1 MERRNDPTNFNE
13 DLGGRG
19 GGGAGDGL
27 IFGEGFLH
35 YEFGGLTFGGVYFRN
50 FTVLFFK
57 VMSLK

>member
-1 MERRNDPTNFNE
+1 MTRQISMKIS
-13 DLGGRG
+13 GGGG

-50 FTVLFFK
+50 FTILFFK